1 MFIIIK
7 ENGSNRM
14 DKSVIGKD
22 YSRKLKGHGTEFI
35 HTEVTQQNEMC
46 REKIILAIRCSLQ

>member
-35 HTEVTQQNEMC
+35 HIEVTQQNEMC
-46 REKIILAIRCSLQ
+46 REKKNISYKV